1 MRFEHQTLFWLALA
15 ATIGLVAFS
24 WWAWRTKQRLLKN
37 FVGAKLLGNLTAGIS
52 PSRQKA
58 RMALVVAAL
67 TFLLLALARPQWG
80 FDWEEARQRGL
91 DVVVAIDTSRS
102 MIAADIPPNRLA
114 RAKLAA
120 LDLKRLARADRV
132 GLVAFAGSAFLQC
145 PLSFDDEAF
154 RQSVNALDVNIIPVG
169 GSAIAEAIETARA
182 AFKEKNDNHK
192 VLVLFTDGED
202 NDGRAVEAAEA
213 AAKDGMRI
221 FTIGVGTANG
231 ELLRLT
237 DGKGRTDYV
246 RDDQGNV
253 IKSRLNEKLL
263 QDISRATQ
271 GFYMLLSGANTIE
284 LLYERGLAPLPKTEH
299 TSRRLKR
306 FHERYQ
312 WLLALAIVLLC
323 VEMLLPERRRA
334 RRTAAATPSPIPAKA
349 AALLIAF
356 LAPCVAF
363 GSVNSAQ
370 KDYKAGKF
378 ESALREY
385 ERLLREKPLDARLHY
400 NAGTAAF
407 QAKDYERA
415 QQHFSAASGG
425 QDTNLQQRAL
435 YNLGNTQ
442 FRAGEADANISE
454 RLKVWEQALKSYEAS
469 VELNEKDQDAIYNR
483 DLVRKKIEE
492 CKQEQKQQ
500 NDKSGD
506 KDDEQKKK
514 DEQKDQDKKD
524 QQQKD
529 QQQQEQGKD
538 QQKQEQRKPED
549 QQSPQPQEQKQGDK
563 EEQKQ
568 PDQKPGEEQNKK
580 PESQQQQQ
588 QQKPGDKTEKGEH
601 GQEGNGQVGQ
611 QRLIP
616 MTQEQAQRLLE
627 AAKNEE
633 RVMIFTPQGR
643 TNRNNRV
650 LKDW

>member
-1 MRFEHQTLFWLALA
+1 MRFEYQSLFWLTLAAALA
-15 ATIGLVAFS
+15 LAAFS
-24 WWAWRTKQRLLKN
+24 WWAWRTKQRLLKG
-37 FVGAKLLGNLTAGIS
+37 FVGSKLLGNLTAGIS
-52 PSRQKA
+52 PSLQKA
-58 RMALVVAAL
+58 RMAMAVAAVTL
-67 TFLLLALARPQWG
+67 VLLALARPQWG
-80 FDWEEARQRGL
+80 FDWEEVRQRGL

-102 MIAADIPPNRLA
+102 MLATDIPPNRLA

-154 RQSVNALDVNIIPVG
+154 RQSVNSLDVRIIPVG

-237 DGKGRTDYV
+237 DGKGRIDYV
-246 RDDQGNV
+246 RDDDGNV

-263 QDISRATQ
+263 QDVARATQ

-284 LLYERGLAPLPKTEH
+284 LLYERGLAPLPKSEH

-312 WLLALAIVLLC
+312 WLLGLAIVLLS
-323 VEMLLPERRRA
+323 VEMLLPERKRVRRV
-334 RRTAAATPSPIPAKA
+334 AASPVSVPAKA
-349 AALLIAF
+349 AALLIALLLPWPA
-356 LAPCVAF
+356 LA
-363 GSVNSAQ
+363 SVNTAQ
-370 KDYKAGKF
+370 KDYRAGRF

-385 ERLLREKPLDARLHY
+385 EKLLRDKPLDARLHY
-400 NAGTAAF
+400 NAGAAAF
-407 QAKDYERA
+407 QAKDYEKA

-435 YNLGNTQ
+435 YNLGNAQ

-454 RLKVWEQALKSYEAS
+454 KLKVWEQALKSYEGAVQLS
-469 VELNEKDQDAIYNR
+469 EKDQDAIYNR
-483 DLVRKKIEE
+483 DLVRKKLEE
-492 CKQEQKQQ
+492 LKQQ
-500 NDKSGD
+500 QQQQQNNKPDDK
-506 KDDEQKKK
+506 
-514 DEQKDQDKKD
+514 KDQDKKD
-524 QQQKD
+524 DQQQKDQKD
-529 QQQQEQGKD
+529 QQQQEQEKD
-538 QQKQEQRKPED
+538 QQKQEQKKPED
-549 QQSPQPQEQKQGDK
+549 QQSQQQEQKQGDK

-568 PDQKPGEEQNKK
+568 PEQKPGEEKK
-580 PESQQQQQ
+580 DQQPESGQQQK
-588 QQKPGDKTEKGEH
+588 KPGDKNE
-601 GQEGNGQVGQ
+601 NGDQGKEAQQVGQ

-633 RVMIFTPQGR
+633 RIMIFTPQGR
-643 TNRNNRV
+643 TNRSNRV

>member
-1 MRFEHQTLFWLALA
+1 MRFEHQILLWLALA
-15 ATIGLVAFS
+15 AALALSAFS
-24 WWAWRTKQRLLKN
+24 WWAWRTKQRLLKG
-37 FVGAKLLGNLTAGIS
+37 FVGSKLLGNLTAGIS
-52 PSRQKA
+52 PSLQKA
-58 RMALVVAAL
+58 RMALAVAAVTL
-67 TFLLLALARPQWG
+67 ILLALARPQWG

-102 MIAADIPPNRLA
+102 MLAADIAPNRLA

-154 RQSVNALDVNIIPVG
+154 RQSVNALDVRIIPVG

-213 AAKDGMRI
+213 AARDGMRI

-263 QDISRATQ
+263 QDIARATQ
-271 GFYMLLSGANTIE
+271 GFYMLLAGADTIE
-284 LLYERGLAPLPKTEH
+284 LLYERGLAPLPKSEH
-299 TSRRLKR
+299 TSRRLQR

-312 WLLALAIVLLC
+312 WLLGLAIVLLS
-323 VEMLLPERRRA
+323 VEMLLPERTRMRRMQPS
-334 RRTAAATPSPIPAKA
+334 TAVSPVPAKA
-349 AALLIAF
+349 AAILIALLLPWPA
-356 LAPCVAF
+356 LA
-363 GSVNSAQ
+363 SVNSAQ
-370 KDYKAGKF
+370 KDYKAGRF

-385 ERLLREKPLDARLHY
+385 EKLLRDKPLDARLHY
-400 NAGTAAF
+400 NAGAAAF
-407 QAKDYERA
+407 QAKDYEKA
-415 QQHFSAASGG
+415 QQHFGAASGG

-435 YNLGNTQ
+435 YNLGNAQ

-454 RLKVWEQALKSYEAS
+454 RLKVWEQALKSYEGA
-469 VELNEKDQDAIYNR
+469 VKLNENDQDATYNR
-483 DLVRKKIEE
+483 DLVQKKLEE
-492 CKQEQKQQ
+492 LKQQQQQQQ
-500 NDKSGD
+500 NDKSD
-506 KDDEQKKK
+506 EKKDEQDKK
-514 DEQKDQDKKD
+514 DEQKEQKD
-524 QQQKD
+524 QKD
-529 QQQQEQGKD
+529 QQQDQGKD
-538 QQKQEQRKPED
+538 QQKQEQKKPED
-549 QQSPQPQEQKQGDK
+549 QQSQQQEQKQGDK
-563 EEQKQ
+563 EEQQKQ
-568 PDQKPGEEQNKK
+568 PEQKPGEEKK
-580 PESQQQQQ
+580 DQQPESEQQQK
-588 QQKPGDKTEKGEH
+588 KPGDKNE
-601 GQEGNGQVGQ
+601 NGDQGREAPQVGQ

-633 RVMIFTPQGR
+633 RIMSFTPQGR
-643 TNRNNRV
+643 TNRSNRV

>member
-1 MRFEHQTLFWLALA
+1 MRFEYQSLFWLTLAAALA
-15 ATIGLVAFS
+15 LAAFS
-24 WWAWRTKQRLLKN
+24 WWAWRTKQRLLKG
-37 FVGAKLLGNLTAGIS
+37 FVGSKLLGNLTAGIS
-52 PSRQKA
+52 PSLQKA
-58 RMALVVAAL
+58 RMAMAVAAVTL
-67 TFLLLALARPQWG
+67 VLLALARPQWG
-80 FDWEEARQRGL
+80 FDWEEVRQRGL

-102 MIAADIPPNRLA
+102 MLATDIPPNRLA

-154 RQSVNALDVNIIPVG
+154 RQSVNSLDVRIIPVG

-237 DGKGRTDYV
+237 DGKGRIDYV
-246 RDDQGNV
+246 RDDDGNV

-263 QDISRATQ
+263 QDVARATQ

-284 LLYERGLAPLPKTEH
+284 LLYERGLAPLPKSEH

-312 WLLALAIVLLC
+312 WLLGLAIVLLS
-323 VEMLLPERRRA
+323 VEMLLPERKRVRRV
-334 RRTAAATPSPIPAKA
+334 AASPVSSVPAKA
-349 AALLIAF
+349 AALLIALLLPWPA
-356 LAPCVAF
+356 LA
-363 GSVNSAQ
+363 SVNTAQ
-370 KDYKAGKF
+370 KDYRAGRF

-385 ERLLREKPLDARLHY
+385 EKLLRDKPLDARLHY
-400 NAGTAAF
+400 NAGAAAF
-407 QAKDYERA
+407 QAKDYEKA

-435 YNLGNTQ
+435 YNLGNAQ

-454 RLKVWEQALKSYEAS
+454 KLKVWEQALKSYEGAVQLS
-469 VELNEKDQDAIYNR
+469 EKDQDAIYNR
-483 DLVRKKIEE
+483 DLARKKLEE
-492 CKQEQKQQ
+492 LKQQ
-500 NDKSGD
+500 QQQQQNNKPDDK
-506 KDDEQKKK
+506 
-514 DEQKDQDKKD
+514 KDQDKKD
-524 QQQKD
+524 DQQKDQQQKDQKD
-529 QQQQEQGKD
+529 QQQQEQEKD
-538 QQKQEQRKPED
+538 QQKQEQKKPED
-549 QQSPQPQEQKQGDK
+549 QQSQQQEQKQGDK

-568 PDQKPGEEQNKK
+568 PEQKPGEEKK
-580 PESQQQQQ
+580 DQQPESGQ
-588 QQKPGDKTEKGEH
+588 QQKQPGDKNE
-601 GQEGNGQVGQ
+601 NGDQGKEAQQVGQ

-633 RVMIFTPQGR
+633 RIMIFTPQGR
-643 TNRNNRV
+643 TNRSNRV

>member
-1 MRFEHQTLFWLALA
+1 MRFEHQSLMWTAFAAGLALA
-15 ATIGLVAFS
+15 AFS
-24 WWAWRTKQRLLKN
+24 WWAWRTKQRLLKG
-37 FVGAKLLGNLTAGIS
+37 FVGSKLLGNLTAGIS
-52 PSRQKA
+52 PSLQKA
-58 RMALVVAAL
+58 RMALAVAAV
-67 TFLLLALARPQWG
+67 TFVLLALARPQWG

-102 MIAADIPPNRLA
+102 MLAADIPPNRLA

-154 RQSVNALDVNIIPVG
+154 RQSVNALDANIIPVG

-202 NDGRAVEAAEA
+202 NDGRAAETAEA
-213 AAKDGMRI
+213 AANDGMRI
-221 FTIGVGTANG
+221 FTIGLGTANG
-231 ELLRLT
+231 ELLRIT

-246 RDDQGNV
+246 RDDEGNV

-263 QDISRATQ
+263 QDIARATQ
-271 GFYMLLSGANTIE
+271 GFYLLLSGANTIE
-284 LLYERGLAPLPKTEH
+284 LLYERGLAPLPKSEH
-299 TSRRLKR
+299 TARRLKR

-312 WLLALAIVLLC
+312 WLLGFAIVLLS
-323 VEMLLPERRRA
+323 VEMLLPERKRVRRV
-334 RRTAAATPSPIPAKA
+334 AAATVTSAPAKA
-349 AALLIAF
+349 AALLVALLLPGSA
-356 LAPCVAF
+356 LA
-363 GSVNSAQ
+363 SVNSAQ
-370 KDYKAGKF
+370 KDYKAGRF

-385 ERLLREKPLDARLHY
+385 EKLLREKPLDPRLHY

-407 QAKDYERA
+407 QAKDYEKA

-435 YNLGNTQ
+435 YNLGNAQ
-442 FRAGEADANISE
+442 FRAGEADANVSAK
-454 RLKVWEQALKSYEAS
+454 LKTWEQALKNYEEA
-469 VELNEKDQDAIYNR
+469 VKLNEKDQDAIYNR
-483 DLVRKKIEE
+483 DLVQKKLEE
-492 CKQEQKQQ
+492 LKQQ
-500 NDKSGD
+500 QQQQQKDKS
-506 KDDEQKKK
+506 DEKK
-514 DEQKDQDKKD
+514 DEQDKKDEQQKD

-529 QQQQEQGKD
+529 QKDQQQEQGKD
-538 QQKQEQRKPED
+538 QQKQEQKKPDE
-549 QQSPQPQEQKQGDK
+549 QQSQPQEQKQGDK

-568 PDQKPGEEQNKK
+568 PEQKPGEEKK
-580 PESQQQQQ
+580 EKQPESEQQQK
-588 QQKPGDKTEKGEH
+588 KPGDKNE
-601 GQEGNGQVGQ
+601 NGDQGKEAQQVGQ

-633 RVMIFTPQGR
+633 RIMIFTPQGR
-643 TNRNNRV
+643 TNRSNRV

>member
-1 MRFEHQTLFWLALA
+1 MRFEHQSLFWLALA
-15 ATIGLVAFS
+15 AGLALVAFS
-24 WWAWRTKQRLLKN
+24 WWAWRTKQRLLKG
-37 FVGAKLLGNLTAGIS
+37 FVGSKLLGNLTAGIS
-52 PSRQKA
+52 PSLQKA
-58 RMALVVAAL
+58 RMALVVAAV
-67 TFLLLALARPQWG
+67 TFVLLALARPQWG

-102 MIAADIPPNRLA
+102 MLAADIPPNRLA

-213 AAKDGMRI
+213 AARDGMRI
-221 FTIGVGTANG
+221 FTVGVGTANG
-231 ELLRLT
+231 ELLRIT

-263 QDISRATQ
+263 QDIARATQ
-271 GFYMLLSGANTIE
+271 GFYLLLSGANTIE
-284 LLYERGLAPLPKTEH
+284 LLYERGLAPLPKSEH

-312 WLLALAIVLLC
+312 WLLGLAIVLLC
-323 VEMLLPERRRA
+323 VEMLLPERKRVRRV
-334 RRTAAATPSPIPAKA
+334 AAPTVSPVPAKV
-349 AALLIAF
+349 AALLIA
-356 LAPCVAF
+356 LLLPWSAL

-370 KDYKAGKF
+370 KDYKAGRF

-385 ERLLREKPLDARLHY
+385 EKLLREKPLDARLHY

-407 QAKDYERA
+407 KAKDYEKA

-435 YNLGNTQ
+435 YNLGNAQ

-454 RLKVWEQALKSYEAS
+454 RMKLWEQALKSYEET
-469 VELNEKDQDAIYNR
+469 VKLNEEDQDAIYNR
-483 DLVRKKIEE
+483 DLVQKKLEE
-492 CKQEQKQQ
+492 LKQQQQQQQ
-500 NDKSGD
+500 NDKSDD
-506 KDDEQKKK
+506 KKDQQDKK
-514 DEQKDQDKKD
+514 DEQKDQQQKD
-524 QQQKD
+524 QKD
-529 QQQQEQGKD
+529 QQQQTRGKINKSRNRRSRRTSNLNSRNKNRATKNKSRNNPNKNRAKKKKTRQPESEQ
-538 QQKQEQRKPED
+538 QQK
-549 QQSPQPQEQKQGDK
+549 
-563 EEQKQ
+563 
-568 PDQKPGEEQNKK
+568 
-580 PESQQQQQ
+580 
-588 QQKPGDKTEKGEH
+588 KPGDKNENGDQK
-601 GQEGNGQVGQ
+601 EGAQQVGQ

-633 RVMIFTPQGR
+633 RIMVFTPQGR
-643 TNRNNRV
+643 TNRSNRV

>member
-1 MRFEHQTLFWLALA
+1 MRFESQSLLWFAFA
-15 ATIGLVAFS
+15 ATLGLIAFS
-24 WWAWRTKQRLLKN
+24 WWAWRTKQRLLKA
-37 FVGAKLLGNLTAGIS
+37 FVGSKLLVNLTAGIS
-52 PSRQKA
+52 APLQKA
-58 RMALVVAAL
+58 RMALVVAAVA
-67 TFLLLALARPQWG
+67 FLLLALARPQWG

-102 MIAADIPPNRLA
+102 MIAADIPPNRLT

-221 FTIGVGTANG
+221 VTIGVGTANG

-263 QDISRATQ
+263 QDIARATQ

-312 WLLALAIVLLC
+312 WLLGVAIVLLC
-323 VEMLLPERRRA
+323 LEMLLPERKRVRRA
-334 RRTAAATPSPIPAKA
+334 TASTPAPIAAKA
-349 AALLIAF
+349 VALLIA
-356 LAPCVAF
+356 LLTPSAAF

-385 ERLLREKPLDARLHY
+385 EKLLREKPLDARLHY

-407 QAKDYERA
+407 QAKDYEKA

-435 YNLGNTQ
+435 YNLGNSQ

-454 RLKVWEQALKSYEAS
+454 RLKVWEQALKSYEGA
-469 VELNEKDQDAIYNR
+469 VALNEKDQDAIYNR
-483 DLVRKKIEE
+483 DLVQKKLEE
-492 CKQEQKQQ
+492 LKQQQQQQQ
-500 NDKSGD
+500 NDKSDD
-506 KDDEQKKK
+506 KKEEQDKK
-514 DEQKDQDKKD
+514 DEQKDQKEKD

-529 QQQQEQGKD
+529 QQQESKD
-538 QQKQEQRKPED
+538 QQNQEQKKPED
-549 QQSPQPQEQKQGDK
+549 QQSQQQQEQKQGEK
-563 EEQKQ
+563 EEQKK
-568 PDQKPGEEQNKK
+568 PEQKPGEEQNKQ
-580 PESQQQQQ
+580 PESQQQQ
-588 QQKPGDKTEKGEH
+588 QQKPGDKKESDQ
-601 GQEGNGQVGQ
+601 GQEGDGQVGQ

>member
-1 MRFEHQTLFWLALA
+1 MRFEYQSLFWLAVASGLA
-15 ATIGLVAFS
+15 LGGFS
-24 WWAWRTKQRLLKN
+24 WWAWRTKQRLLKG
-37 FVGAKLLGNLTAGIS
+37 FVGSKLLGNLTAGIS
-52 PSRQKA
+52 QSLQKA
-58 RMALVVAAL
+58 RLALVVAAV
-67 TFLLLALARPQWG
+67 TFVLLALARPQWG

-102 MIAADIPPNRLA
+102 MLAADIPPNRLA

-154 RQSVNALDVNIIPVG
+154 RQSVNALDVSIIPVG

-221 FTIGVGTANG
+221 FTVGVGTANG
-231 ELLRLT
+231 ELLRIT
-237 DGKGRTDYV
+237 DGKGRNDYV

-253 IKSRLNEKLL
+253 IKSRLDEKLL
-263 QDISRATQ
+263 QEIARSTH

-284 LLYERGLAPLPKTEH
+284 LLYERGLAPLPKSEH

-312 WLLALAIVLLC
+312 WLLGLAIVLLS
-323 VEMLLPERRRA
+323 VEMLLPERKRV
-334 RRTAAATPSPIPAKA
+334 RRTAASIVSPVPAKA
-349 AALLIAF
+349 AALLMA
-356 LAPCVAF
+356 LLLPWSAL
-363 GSVNSAQ
+363 GSANSAQ
-370 KDYKAGKF
+370 KDYKAGRF

-385 ERLLREKPLDARLHY
+385 EKLLREKPLDARLHY

-407 QAKDYERA
+407 QAKDYEKA

-425 QDTNLQQRAL
+425 QDTNLLQRAL
-435 YNLGNTQ
+435 YNLGNAQ
-442 FRAGEADANISE
+442 FRAGEADANIPE
-454 RLKVWEQALKSYEAS
+454 RMKAWEQALKSYGGA

-483 DLVRKKIEE
+483 DLVQKKLEE
-492 CKQEQKQQ
+492 LKQQ
-500 NDKSGD
+500 QQQQQKDKSDD
-506 KDDEQKKK
+506 KKDQQDKK
-514 DEQKDQDKKD
+514 DEQKDQQQKD
-524 QQQKD
+524 QKD
-529 QQQQEQGKD
+529 QQQQDQGKD
-538 QQKQEQRKPED
+538 QQKQEQKKPED
-549 QQSPQPQEQKQGDK
+549 QQSQQQEQKQGDK
-563 EEQKQ
+563 EQEQ
-568 PDQKPGEEQNKK
+568 KK
-580 PESQQQQQ
+580 PEQKAGEEKKDKQPESEQQQK
-588 QQKPGDKTEKGEH
+588 KPGDKNENDDQGKEA
-601 GQEGNGQVGQ
+601 QQVGQ

-627 AAKNEE
+627 TAKNDE
-633 RVMIFTPQGR
+633 RIMIFTPPGR
-643 TNRNNRV
+643 TNRANRV

>member
-1 MRFEHQTLFWLALA
+1 MRFEHQSLLWVALVAGVALA
-15 ATIGLVAFS
+15 AFS
-24 WWAWRTKQRLLKN
+24 WWAWRTKLRLLKG
-37 FVGAKLLGNLTAGIS
+37 FVGSKLLGNLTAGIS
-52 PSRQKA
+52 PSLQKA
-58 RMALVVAAL
+58 RMALAVVAV
-67 TFLLLALARPQWG
+67 TFVLLALARPQWG

-102 MIAADIPPNRLA
+102 MIAADIPPHRLA

-154 RQSVNALDVNIIPVG
+154 RQSINALDVNIIPVG

-221 FTIGVGTANG
+221 FTVGVGTANG
-231 ELLRLT
+231 ELLRIT

-263 QDISRATQ
+263 QDIARATQ
-271 GFYMLLSGANTIE
+271 GFYVLLSGANTIE
-284 LLYERGLAPLPKTEH
+284 LLYERGLAPLPKSEH

-312 WLLALAIVLLC
+312 WLLGLAIVLLC
-323 VEMLLPERRRA
+323 VEMLLPERKRVRRV
-334 RRTAAATPSPIPAKA
+334 AAAAVSSVPAKA
-349 AALLIAF
+349 AALLIA
-356 LAPCVAF
+356 LLLPWSAL
-363 GSVNSAQ
+363 GSVSSAR
-370 KDYKAGKF
+370 KDYKAGRF

-385 ERLLREKPLDARLHY
+385 ENLLREKPLDPRLHY
-400 NAGTAAF
+400 NAGAAAF
-407 QAKDYERA
+407 QAKDFEKA

-435 YNLGNTQ
+435 YNLGNAQ
-442 FRAGEADANISE
+442 FRAGEADANTSE
-454 RLKVWEQALKSYEAS
+454 KLKVWEQALKSYEEALK
-469 VELNEKDQDAIYNR
+469 LNEKDQDAIYNR
-483 DLVRKKIEE
+483 DLVQKKLEE
-492 CKQEQKQQ
+492 LKQQ
-500 NDKSGD
+500 QQQQQSDKS
-506 KDDEQKKK
+506 DEKK
-514 DEQKDQDKKD
+514 DEQDKKD
-524 QQQKD
+524 DQQKDQQQKDQKD

-538 QQKQEQRKPED
+538 QQKQEQKKPED
-549 QQSPQPQEQKQGDK
+549 QQSQQQEQKQGDK

-568 PDQKPGEEQNKK
+568 PEQKPGEEKK
-580 PESQQQQQ
+580 DKQPESEQQQK
-588 QQKPGDKTEKGEH
+588 KPGDKNENGDQK
-601 GQEGNGQVGQ
+601 EGAQQVGQ

-627 AAKNEE
+627 AAKNDE
-633 RVMIFTPQGR
+633 RIMIFTPQGR
-643 TNRNNRV
+643 TNRSNRV

>member
-1 MRFEHQTLFWLALA
+1 MRFEHQSLLWLALA
-15 ATIGLVAFS
+15 AGLALAAFS
-24 WWAWRTKQRLLKN
+24 WSAWRTKQRLLKG
-37 FVGAKLLGNLTAGIS
+37 FVGSKLLGNLTAGIS
-52 PSRQKA
+52 PSLQKA
-58 RMALVVAAL
+58 RMALAAAAV
-67 TFLLLALARPQWG
+67 TFALLALARPQWG

-102 MIAADIPPNRLA
+102 MLAADIPPNRLA

-132 GLVAFAGSAFLQC
+132 GVVAFAGSAFLQC

-221 FTIGVGTANG
+221 FTVGVGTANG
-231 ELLRLT
+231 ELLRIT

-246 RDDQGNV
+246 RDDEGNV

-263 QDISRATQ
+263 QDIARATQ
-271 GFYMLLSGANTIE
+271 GFYLLLSGANTIE
-284 LLYERGLAPLPKTEH
+284 LLYERGLAPLPKSEH

-312 WLLALAIVLLC
+312 WLLGLTIVLLC
-323 VEMLLPERRRA
+323 VEMLLPERKRVRRV
-334 RRTAAATPSPIPAKA
+334 AAATVSSVPAKA
-349 AALLIAF
+349 AALLIALLLPWSA
-356 LAPCVAF
+356 LA
-363 GSVNSAQ
+363 SVNSAQ
-370 KDYKAGKF
+370 KEYKAGRF

-385 ERLLREKPLDARLHY
+385 EKLLREKPLDARLHY
-400 NAGTAAF
+400 NAGAAAF

-415 QQHFSAASGG
+415 QQHFGAASGG

-435 YNLGNTQ
+435 YNLGNAQ
-442 FRAGEADANISE
+442 FRAGEADANTSE
-454 RLKVWEQALKSYEAS
+454 RMKLWEQALKSYEET
-469 VELNEKDQDAIYNR
+469 VKLNEKDQDAIYNR
-483 DLVRKKIEE
+483 DLVQKKLEE
-492 CKQEQKQQ
+492 LKQQ
-500 NDKSGD
+500 QQQQQKNDKSDD
-506 KDDEQKKK
+506 KKNQQDKK
-514 DEQKDQDKKD
+514 DEQKDQ
-524 QQQKD
+524 QQDNQKD

-538 QQKQEQRKPED
+538 QQKPEQKKPED
-549 QQSPQPQEQKQGDK
+549 QQSQQQEQKQGDK
-563 EEQKQ
+563 EQEQKQ
-568 PDQKPGEEQNKK
+568 PDQKPGEEKNDKQ
-580 PESQQQQQ
+580 PESEQQQK
-588 QQKPGDKTEKGEH
+588 KPGDKNE
-601 GQEGNGQVGQ
+601 NGDQGKEAQQVGQ

-627 AAKNEE
+627 AAKNDE
-633 RVMIFTPQGR
+633 RIMIFTPQGR
-643 TNRNNRV
+643 TNRSNRV